1 MALSFAKKGKS
12 TPKADDQDEGQK
24 SDNQSPKS
32 SAKSM
37 SGKSSESSGTAWMKR
52 GKAAKQALVEEE
64 ARAEKAKEEAGKMW
78 RFWMPPDEERKITFL
93 DGDLDDDGML
103 DIPMFHE
110 HSVKVNGQ
118 WENYVCTQES
128 EGFCPICAKGDNKPT
143 LVGVMTIIDHTPHKI
158 KSGPNA
164 GKTIQHTRKL
174 FVAKKQTIRNLAK
187 LAVKRGG
194 LRGCTFDVM
203 RGDDKTASVG
213 SQFDFDTKSTL
224 EEIAKACG
232 LKMEEVVPAD
242 YDKEITYRSVEEL
255 VDLGLGSGPSG
266 PGYGS
271 GNSAGN
277 SAASKKNLGDEL

>member
-12 TPKADDQDEGQK
+12 APKADDGDKQD
-24 SDNQSPKS
+24 NTPPKS
-32 SAKSM
+32 EKK
-37 SGKSSESSGTAWMKR
+37 KSSGGTSWMKR
-52 GKAAKQALVEEE
+52 GKAAKQALQEEE
-64 ARAEKAKEEAGKMW
+64 ARAEKAREEAGKMW

-93 DGDLDDDGML
+93 DGDLDEEGML

-128 EGFCPICAKGDNKPT
+128 EGYCPICAKGDNKPA
-143 LVGVMTIIDHTPHKI
+143 LVGVMTVIDHTPHKI

-174 FVAKKQTIRNLAK
+174 FVAKKQTIRNLSK

-194 LRGCTFDVM
+194 LTGCTFDVM
-203 RGDDKTASVG
+203 RGDEKTASVG

-224 EEIAKACG
+224 EEIAAACD
-232 LKMEEVVPAD
+232 LDLEKVQPAN
-242 YDKEITYRSVEEL
+242 YDEEITYRTSEEL
-255 VDLGLGSGPSG
+255 VDLGLGQAPSG
-266 PGYGS
+266 PGYG
-271 GNSAGN
+271 GAGA
-277 SAASKKNLGDEL
+277 SAASKKNLDDEL